1 MAGDP
6 YAPHLER
13 ARALFAGGEVLQA
26 GQIWQAILKKQPDH
40 AEARTGLLQVKRWME
55 SRRAPEPAASAAAP
69 PAAPEPAAPEPA
81 APEPIAPEPIEPEP
95 MVAAALP
102 EPAPYVAGRAFKS
115 TLPYK
120 PIKAED
126 PGPEPTAAEEEA
138 IPAVEP
144 EVRPGGFDSDE
155 LEPVE
160 RLLKEGC
167 TLFDMGQT
175 EDALLKWEQILAQDP
190 GHALARAYIAQA
202 HQELG
207 YEPAEMAVAAP
218 PPAPPP
224 VAAPAPQVEPEELLR
239 RASQLYEMGSLEE
252 SITTLERILELDP
265 GHADAQRFLLLAKRE
280 LAESTP
286 PSHSLPSWPAPA
298 AVAPPP
304 PDYAAATI
312 YRTPPPPEPTPRLA
326 EPSVQARTSGFISPP
341 GRTGSD
347 TLEQKLSQGERL
359 LLLGRY
365 EEAGFA
371 FQMALS
377 VAPDDPRALEGLE
390 RAKGQAPPKS
400 LPETTLPGVP
410 AGFVPPAP
418 PPVAPPPAAPAPV
431 LPPASVTAPAASR
444 QGPELPRSLQDLS
457 QHPVLGSTKFL
468 VGGAVLVVVL
478 GVGLQVLQKQRKD
491 AQLRTAVSSARD
503 SAVAPVSLTARTID
517 LAESVA
523 AVRQEADTVLA
534 FDPVRS
540 YHRAK
545 ELLRRDPADA
555 VGAALMEKAK
565 AALLADPVPG
575 VSLTEFQRL
584 LGAGDLES
592 AERAIDALLRARPEE
607 PDLMLR
613 AARLERVL
621 AGLHASKGEWAEAR
635 TALQKGR
642 ALFPEDKSWQAR
654 IQLLERI
661 QSMPKAEQA
670 GWLAFLG

>member
-1 MAGDP
+1 MASDP

-13 ARALFAGGEVLQA
+13 ARALFASGEALQA

-40 AEARTGLLQVKRWME
+40 AEARAGLLQVKRWME
-55 SRRAPEPAASAAAP
+55 SRRTPEPVAAP
-69 PAAPEPAAPEPA
+69 PPAF
-81 APEPIAPEPIEPEP
+81 
-95 MVAAALP
+95 P
-102 EPAPYVAGRAFKS
+102 EPAPYVAGRGFKS
-115 TLPYK
+115 TVPYK
-120 PIKAED
+120 PLKTEEPALMPEDAEEM
-126 PGPEPTAAEEEA
+126 PAPEPEA
-138 IPAVEP
+138 PSPAFVSE
-144 EVRPGGFDSDE
+144 E

-175 EDALLKWEQILAQDP
+175 EDALLKWEQILLQDP

-202 HQELG
+202 QQELG
-207 YEPAEMAVAAP
+207 YDPTEIPAPAAP
-218 PPAPPP
+218 PYS
-224 VAAPAPQVEPEELLR
+224 APARAPVLPVEPEELLR

-252 SITTLERILELDP
+252 SIATLQRILDLDP

-286 PSHSLPSWPAPA
+286 PSHPPPPQLAGPA
-298 AVAPPP
+298 APPP
-304 PDYAAATI
+304 PLPK
-312 YRTPPPPEPTPRLA
+312 PPPPVPPMPAYAAPTLHQTVPTPTPDPPPRIQEPLA
-326 EPSVQARTSGFISPP
+326 QARTSGFISQP
-341 GRTGSD
+341 GRSASD

-377 VAPDDPRALEGLE
+377 VAPDDARALEGLE
-390 RAKGQAPPKS
+390 RAKGQAPPKA
-400 LPETTLPGVP
+400 LAETTQPGLSAAPMP
-410 AGFVPPAP
+410 AAAP
-418 PPVAPPPAAPAPV
+418 LPAAPAPV
-431 LPPASVTAPAASR
+431 QPPASVTTPAASR

-457 QHPVLGSTKFL
+457 QHPLLGSTRFL

-478 GVGLQVLQKQRKD
+478 GVGLQVLQRQRRD
-491 AQLRTAVSSARD
+491 ERLRTAVTSAREN
-503 SAVAPVSLTARTID
+503 AVAPISMAVRTLDLVETVS
-517 LAESVA
+517 
-523 AVRQEADTVLA
+523 AVRQEADAVMA

-540 YHRAK
+540 FHRAK

-555 VGAALMEKAK
+555 VGAALLEKAK

-584 LGAGDLES
+584 LNTGDLES

-635 TALQKGR
+635 IALQKGR

-654 IQLLERI
+654 LQLLERI